1 MICYN
6 QATGKKMD
14 TMNELPQ
21 PQEYDPQSDSNAQM
35 IDKKK
40 LIWGI
45 IAFLLVMAATIYGIY
60 ALVKAGP
67 GTTSQVRDIF
77 IIVLALESLVIGV
90 ALVILV
96 IQLALL
102 TNMLQNEIKPII
114 MNTQDTINTVKG
126 TADFLSQR
134 AVQPVIKANSYVA
147 GARKLFQILGILKK

>member
-1 MICYN
+1 M
-6 QATGKKMD
+6 
-14 TMNELPQ
+14 MNEIPQ
-21 PQEYDPQSDSNAQM
+21 SQENTPQSDPNANM

-45 IAFLLVMAATIYGIY
+45 VVFVLVMAATVYGVF
-60 ALVKAGP
+60 ALVKSGP

-114 MNTQDTINTVKG
+114 TNTKETIDTVKG

-134 AVQPVIKANSYVA
+134 AVKPVIAANSYVA
-147 GARKLFQILGILKK
+147 GAKKLFEILGILKK